1 MPLSHNNAISVMVIL
16 QLTEVAE
23 IENPGPSDYKP
34 HEFFHARLACA
45 QGKMGALL
53 RDGSVHGTILICFI
67 FILGQGDVTRE
78 TTKAG
83 HHLLQNPG

>member
-34 HEFFHARLACA
+34 HEFFHARLACT
-45 QGKMGALL
+45 QGE
-53 RDGSVHGTILICFI
+53 DGSPAQRWICSWNNTNM
-67 FILGQGDVTRE
+67 L
-78 TTKAG
+78 
-83 HHLLQNPG
+83 HLHSRSR